1 MKRTL
6 LFTAGCLLA
15 AACFAIEAQS
25 PTPSL
30 ILHPRAP
37 KSCAPSA
44 CAVPVEG
51 DRRMAEAG
59 MWRNVALD
67 RSR

>member
-44 CAVPVEG
+44 CAAPVEE
-51 DRRMAEAG
+51 DLRVAEAEAR
-59 MWRNVALD
+59 RNAALD
-67 RSR
+67 PSR